1 MGGLFWRLEATSND
15 LDPDFNRSSLRLSQ
29 FFCPNL
35 CDLQKK
41 KKKRSSARLSL
52 SGRNHIRSLTTSY
65 RQYHW
70 GGGYSVFWAKIGLK
84 NAKNGVFCILFRPMG
99 GYSPLLATPLGMLE
113 AKDTGAS
120 VSKNIFK
127 IFKEISKKKFFKN
140 FFQAISKKR
149 TQKRSSRIFRE
160 VFGVFQHNVNGSK
173 NITAFLRT

>member
-1 MGGLFWRLEATSND
+1 MIFK
-15 LDPDFNRSSLRLSQ
+15 
-29 FFCPNL
+29 
-35 CDLQKK
+35 KK

-52 SGRNHIRSLTTSY
+52 SGRNHSRSLTTSY

-84 NAKNGVFCILFRPMG
+84 NAKNGVFCIFFRPMG
-99 GYSPLLATPLGMLE
+99 GYSPLLATLLGMLE

-127 IFKEISKKKFFKN
+127 IIKAISKKKFFKI